1 MARTLSTCLSATL
14 KGLNSTAQPCQGQP
28 SALSV
33 SSRLLEGS
41 TNAPYSY
48 YSWMLLCRDECR
60 SVWKKGFLIRA
71 GVTCCLGE
79 PLLNAPLQL
88 LSDPKAQLKALLSC
102 KQA

>member
-1 MARTLSTCLSATL
+1 MARILSTCLSATL

-33 SSRLLEGS
+33 SSRLPEGS

-48 YSWMLLCRDECR
+48 YSGCCFAEMSG
-60 SVWKKGFLIRA
+60 SVWKKDFLIRA

-79 PLLNAPLQL
+79 PLLNVPLQL